1 MDGDAVALETQGLG
15 RLEIS
20 VRDDLKRTWARDT
33 RLERH
38 RKKLPAITP
47 QLTGKYARPTP

>member
-1 MDGDAVALETQGLG
+1 V
-15 RLEIS
+15 S

-38 RKKLPAITP
+38 RRKLPAITP
-47 QLTGKYARPTP
+47 QLSGKYAKAPAQ